1 MRSIPLLVAV
11 LAIDVPIR
19 EKRQLHEPNAD
30 PADVSET
37 FKNPELSARGPVHD
51 PEDPNVGAEHPHDEV
66 LREERLAGT
75 RVPGHDLA
83 PEDESLKLAGT
94 RVPGHGFV
102 GDDLL
107 QKRAGTRVP
116 GHGFVGDDLLEK
128 RAGTRV
134 PGHGFVGDD
143 LLDKRPPKVGVPID
157 RFFRLTT
164 ASTLVFDWPQRTTHN
179 AHNARPWEWSLPTG
193 RPNVNGVCSRYR
205 RKITCH
211 STTPSL
217 RAMQS
222 LVLYDKYYKEVY
234 QVGSCSKNLTV
245 GISCDGKDS
254 YYTVLDKPDIEFA
267 FFSCALEA
275 DLNCPA

>member
-1 MRSIPLLVAV
+1 MITISGLPER
-11 LAIDVPIR
+11 
-19 EKRQLHEPNAD
+19 PNAD

-51 PEDPNVGAEHPHDEV
+51 PEDPK
-66 LREERLAGT
+66 AGT
-75 RVPGHDLA
+75 RVPGHGLA
-83 PEDESLKLAGT
+83 PEDESLKLAHTGMPRGAFAPEEKSLKLAGT

-107 QKRAGTRVP
+107 EKRAGTRVP

-143 LLDKRPPKVGVPID
+143 LLDKRPPKVGVPND
-157 RFFRLTT
+157 RFFHRT
-164 ASTLVFDWPQRTTHN
+164 TLVFDRPHRTTHN
-179 AHNARPWEWSLPTG
+179 AHNARPWEWSLPTA
-193 RPNVNGVCSRYR
+193 RPNVNGVCNRYR